1 MFFFFP
7 FSIPIQ
13 DFQNLKERDLTVAG
27 DGGTPLSEG
36 QKALSASPGKWGFSC
51 HPAPLPLRLLVDMNT
66 QTPLTGW
73 ACVKQGLGP
82 FPGIVEGT
90 WCCWTPS

>member
-13 DFQNLKERDLTVAG
+13 DFQNLKERDLTVTG

-36 QKALSASPGKWGFSC
+36 QKARVSLA
-51 HPAPLPLRLLVDMNT
+51 R
-66 QTPLTGW
+66 
-73 ACVKQGLGP
+73 
-82 FPGIVEGT
+82 
-90 WCCWTPS
+90 